1 MVDETYEGIPLEE
14 LRIESID
21 WTYRGDYIRSRSAR
35 KGQKE
40 FDVEP
45 AWATEAALDPERI
58 VRTTDRKSIKVI
70 GRSASAPARSEDALG
85 RILKVWIVPKD
96 LAEGEWWGTTAC
108 DANDRDRSIYKEV
121 T

>member
-1 MVDETYEGIPLEE
+1 M
-14 LRIESID
+14 
-21 WTYRGDYIRSRSAR
+21 
-35 KGQKE
+35 
-40 FDVEP
+40 EP

-58 VRTTDRKSIKVI
+58 VRTTDGKSIKVI
-70 GRSASAPARSEDALG
+70 GRSVSAPARSEGALG
-85 RILKVWIVPKD
+85 RILKVWIMPKD